1 MTDFKLGDNLYVQEL
16 ETTITVKLSR
26 STSNLPHHFTEQET
40 DSTEEEEEEK
50 EQEKER
56 RTKQEDKERQM
67 LVTVICGIHDN
78 IHLAADDPQA
88 TFMNKPFKQV
98 ITEEFGW
105 SWDDLWPPQRI
116 KTEPLSLSSSGP
128 SYRPINTSSLF
139 TARLFP
145 SYFMNETSRGMNISS
160 KLTNHYV
167 GEVITLYQDPK
178 KYQNE
183 LKELR
188 NTKDRLW
195 FSMEDILH
203 NSAPQR
209 EFLWRKELGT
219 VSFFSEYI

>member
-1 MTDFKLGDNLYVQEL
+1 VTEFKLGDNLYAQEL
-16 ETTITVKLSR
+16 EITSTVQLSR
-26 STSNLPHHFTEQET
+26 STSNLPHHFNEQET
-40 DSTEEEEEEK
+40 DSTEEDEEEN
-50 EQEKER
+50 ER
-56 RTKQEDKERQM
+56 RTKQEDKEKQM
-67 LVTVICGIHDN
+67 MVTVICGIHDN
-78 IHLAADDPQA
+78 IHLAADDPGA

-105 SWDDLWPPQRI
+105 SWDDLWPPQRT
-116 KTEPLSLSSSGP
+116 KTESLSLSSSGP
-128 SYRPINTSSLF
+128 SYRPISTSSLF

-145 SYFMNETSRGMNISS
+145 SYFTKETGRGMEMS
-160 KLTNHYV
+160 KYFFKIYTYLYV

-178 KYQNE
+178 RYQNE